1 VPVTVQK
8 CPSTLTHA
16 SSLAQ
21 PLSPYVPTLLSGVG
35 IIATMQVG
43 PSATNWN
50 NTQILESVTQVS
62 NTCPTSFPVQ
72 CSGST
77 TFIVGENDD
86 DNNSVDGAS
95 TPATQNQ
102 FYDNHTTTSASNL
115 LVAGGKDS
123 CSSSCQQT
131 YWCGGQQIGP
141 TFTIT
146 RSYTKGT
153 VGPTAVTNIGVSK
166 TP

>member
-1 VPVTVQK
+1 MLLHLLSRCLPMFPPCCQE
-8 CPSTLTHA
+8 LA
-16 SSLAQ
+16 SSPQCRWDQARQ
-21 PLSPYVPTLLSGVG
+21 IGTTP
-35 IIATMQVG
+35 
-43 PSATNWN
+43 
-50 NTQILESVTQVS
+50 QILESVTQVS

-86 DNNSVDGAS
+86 GNNSVDGAS